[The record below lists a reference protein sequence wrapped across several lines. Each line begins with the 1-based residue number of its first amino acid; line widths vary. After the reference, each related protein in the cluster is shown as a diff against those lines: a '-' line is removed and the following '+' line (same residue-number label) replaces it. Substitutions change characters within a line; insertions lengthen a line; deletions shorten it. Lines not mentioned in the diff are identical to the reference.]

1 MNIETD
7 PTRRRVNKLTVASRV
22 QFTLRVVDL
31 IYHYLVFSTY
41 N

>member
-7 PTRRRVNKLTVASRV
+7 PTRRRVNKLTVASWV

-31 IYHYLVFSTY
+31 SFY